1 MKMIK
6 EKKYINEPAARVLID
21 PRDEDIVI
29 VSSKGRTS
37 IWIDGNEVKDVA
49 SVSFNH
55 IFGEGKPRYLI
66 SKKE

>member
-1 MKMIK
+1 MI
-6 EKKYINEPAARVLID
+6 EVKKYINEPTARILID

-37 IWIDGNEVKDVA
+37 IWIDGNEIKDVA

-55 IFGEGKPRYLI
+55 IVEEGKPLYLI
-66 SKKE
+66 AKKE

>member
-1 MKMIK
+1 MI
-6 EKKYINEPAARVLID
+6 EVKKYINEPTARVLID
-21 PRDEDIVI
+21 PRNEDIVI
-29 VSSKGRTS
+29 VSNKGCTS

>member
-1 MKMIK
+1 MI
-6 EKKYINEPAARVLID
+6 EVKKYINEPVARVLID
-21 PRDEDIVI
+21 PRNEDIVI